1 MSAMHA
7 LQDLAF
13 NPLSTA
19 SWLSSLGASGVFL
32 VLFAETGLLIG
43 FALPGDSL
51 LFTAGLLCTTTAT
64 GSIHLNLAE
73 VLPAAAAGALIGAQ
87 VGYWLGR
94 RGGRALLTRSGNRH
108 LNRGIAR
115 AGEILERYGR
125 RKAIVLGRFIPVV
138 RTVLNPLAGILDV
151 PQRTFF
157 TWQAVGG
164 LVWSIGVTLAGY
176 GLGSSIPSIDR
187 YLLPIIALIVVVSLI
202 PLALEF
208 ARARR
213 GGVSA
218 VSVGAPSEHEADP
231 EINLEIDLEI
241 DLEISTRN
249 RSAMERPIHE
259 RRAH

>member
-1 MSAMHA
+1 MYA

-19 SWLSSLGASGVFL
+19 SWLSSLGAFGVFL

-51 LFTAGLLCTTTAT
+51 LFTAGLLCTTAAT
-64 GSIHLNLAE
+64 GSVHLNLAE
-73 VLPAAAAGALIGAQ
+73 VLPAAALGALSGAQ

-94 RGGRALLTRSGNRH
+94 RAGRALLTRSRNQH

-115 AGEILERYGR
+115 AEEILERYGQG
-125 RKAIVLGRFIPVV
+125 KAIVLGRFIPVV
-138 RTVLNPLAGILDV
+138 RTVLNPLAGVLDV

-157 TWQAVGG
+157 AWQAVGG
-164 LVWSIGVTLAGY
+164 LIW
-176 GLGSSIPSIDR
+176 LGSSVPSVDK

-213 GGVSA
+213 AHVPA
-218 VSVGAPSEHEADP
+218 VSTTTPPS
-231 EINLEIDLEI
+231 LEIDLEI
-241 DLEISTRN
+241 DPVINLGISNEHR
-249 RSAMERPIHE
+249 
-259 RRAH
+259 